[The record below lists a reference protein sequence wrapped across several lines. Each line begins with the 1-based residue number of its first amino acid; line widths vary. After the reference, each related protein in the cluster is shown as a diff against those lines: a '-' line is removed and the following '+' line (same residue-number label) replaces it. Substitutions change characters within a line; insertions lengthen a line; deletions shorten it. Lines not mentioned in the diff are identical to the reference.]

1 MAKKLDL
8 MDLKQIITLHLNG
21 CSNREIGNTL
31 GVSRNTV
38 NQYIT
43 QFKSTEIPLNELLE
57 LEEGDLRELFTQRT
71 TIDNYRFDELM
82 QYFEGMKKETYRVGF
97 TFLYHYKTYS
107 ASVSKPYSYTQFME
121 HYNRRYQKVKG
132 SMKLE
137 HKAGNELMI
146 DYAGKKL
153 YVTDKDTGEM
163 IPVEIFVGILPCS
176 QYTYVEA
183 SYSQQRADLLT
194 SIANALQYYGGVPRA
209 IVSDNLKAA
218 VTRASK
224 FEPQINKSLKDFA
237 QHYNCVI
244 NPTRTYSP
252 QDKALVEHAVNLVY
266 QRIYYP
272 LREMVFFSI
281 EDINTR
287 IKLLLKPYNDL
298 LFQRKEA
305 SRLELFQSIERSELK
320 ALPSTPYEL
329 KDYTRAK
336 VQKMGY
342 AYCSIDKNYYSVPY
356 RFIGQFT
363 QLSVSNSL
371 VEVYH
376 NHTRIA
382 THSRNKT
389 AGNYIT
395 VKEHLCSAHQA
406 YSSWSPEYFKEQ
418 AKKHGISVM
427 MVVEHIINKAI
438 YPEIAYKRVMGI
450 IQLHKD
456 YSSERLNNACERA
469 LYGEALS
476 YNYIKNILKNNLD
489 TEMLDIDN
497 LKEVKSHI
505 PKHENIH
512 KENTYN

>member
-71 TIDNYRFDELM
+71 TIDNDRYDELM
-82 QYFEGMKKETYRVGF
+82 QYFEGMQKETYRVGF

-107 ASVSKPYSYTQFME
+107 SSVSKPYSYTQFME

-137 HKAGNELMI
+137 HKAGNELMV
-146 DYAGKKL
+146 DYAGKHL
-153 YVTDKDTGEM
+153 YITDKETGE
-163 IPVEIFVGILPCS
+163 IKEVEVFVGILPCS

-183 SYSQQRADLLT
+183 SLSQKRADLLS
-194 SIANALQYYGGVPRA
+194 SIANALQFYGGVPRA
-209 IVSDNLKAA
+209 IVSDNLKSA

-224 FEPQINKSLKDFA
+224 YEPQINKSLKDFA
-237 QHYNCVI
+237 QHYNCVV
-244 NPTRTYSP
+244 NPTRSYSP

-272 LREMVFFSI
+272 LREMTFFSL
-281 EDINTR
+281 EEINKE

-305 SRLELFQSIERSELK
+305 SRLELFQCIERSELK
-320 ALPSTPYEL
+320 PLPTVPYEL
-329 KDYTRAK
+329 KEYKRAK

-342 AYCSIDKNYYSVPY
+342 VYCSIDKNYYSVPY
-356 RFIGQFT
+356 RFIGLFT
-363 QLSVSNSL
+363 QLNISKNL
-371 VEVYH
+371 VEIYY
-376 NHTRIA
+376 NHQRIA
-382 THSRNKT
+382 IHQRSKIS
-389 AGNYIT
+389 GNYNTIQD
-395 VKEHLCSAHQA
+395 HLCSAHQA
-406 YSSWSPEYFKEQ
+406 YNSWSPEYFKEL

-427 MVVEHIINKAI
+427 MVVEQIINKAT

-456 YSSERLNNACERA
+456 YSSERFNNACERA

-489 TEMLDIDN
+489 NEILDINN

-505 PKHENIH
+505 PNHENIRSA
-512 KENTYN
+512 NTYN